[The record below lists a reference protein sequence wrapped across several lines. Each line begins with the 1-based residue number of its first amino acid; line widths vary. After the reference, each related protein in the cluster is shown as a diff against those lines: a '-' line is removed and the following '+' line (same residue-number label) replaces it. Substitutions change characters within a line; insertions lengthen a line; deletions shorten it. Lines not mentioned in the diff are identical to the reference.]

1 MPGQAAKVVI
11 TERPQVILVEFR
23 RSRTESQS
31 VSQRAEIVLLA
42 FEGRWNQDIA
52 VQVELGRNEVGKWR
66 SRWREAWEQLTRWE
80 CLETPRL
87 REAIREV
94 LRDAPRSGSPGTFTA
109 EQITQILAVACEPP
123 EKSDRPITHWTRR
136 ELAEEVMK
144 RGIVPSISESYV
156 GKLLRQAALKPHR
169 RKRWLNTKEKDPEV
183 FQRQAAAARSA
194 GSRRVRIHSSR
205 HDDLDRQP

>member
-11 TERPQVILVEFR
+11 TDRPQVILEEFR

-52 VQVELGRNEVGKWR
+52 VQVGLGRNEVGKWR

-136 ELAEEVMK
+136 ELIVARCGSTPK
-144 RGIVPSISESYV
+144 RRIPKCSSDKS
-156 GKLLRQAALKPHR
+156 K
-169 RKRWLNTKEKDPEV
+169 
-183 FQRQAAAARSA
+183 RSA
-194 GSRRVRIHSSR
+194 RRIATLPRSRPNEACIRFPSMK
-205 HDDLDRQP
+205 